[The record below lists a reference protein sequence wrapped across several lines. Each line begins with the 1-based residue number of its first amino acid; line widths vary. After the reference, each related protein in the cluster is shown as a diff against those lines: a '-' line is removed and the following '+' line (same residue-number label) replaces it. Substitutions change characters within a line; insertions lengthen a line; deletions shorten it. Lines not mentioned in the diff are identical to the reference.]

1 MRGPRRATLR
11 RAIILALIVGGLSA
25 LMPAAPALA
34 QHEPVIV
41 VPGRP
46 GVPVLFWGVDVSG
59 AVIEGEFGLDRPG
72 HVAPTV
78 ILPYWAPAYGPDYSS
93 IYDPTPR
100 SYYPTTGHK
109 PRVGR
114 LEVIP
119 PANRRKPTP
128 ARPFYRQWGVES
140 EPLPATV
147 PPDYEPPPVIVAP
160 TISNARPRPRPLHP
174 PVPPAP
180 PPPPPPKP

>member
-1 MRGPRRATLR
+1 MDGPRRAPLR
-11 RAIILALIVGGLSA
+11 RAIILALSAGALSA

-46 GVPVLFWGVDVSG
+46 GVPVLFWGTDVSG
-59 AVIEGEFGLDRPG
+59 AVIEGDFGLDRPG

-78 ILPYWAPAYGPDYSS
+78 IMPYWAGPTETPV
-93 IYDPTPR
+93 YDPTPN
-100 SYYPTTGHK
+100 SYFPKTGQK

-114 LEVIP
+114 LEVLP
-119 PANRRKPTP
+119 PPNQRKPSV
-128 ARPFYRQWGVES
+128 AKPFYRQWGVES

-147 PPDYEPPPVIVAP
+147 PVPFEPPPVIVAP
-160 TISNARPRPRPLHP
+160 RVSHAPRRPPQPPRPMPH
-174 PVPPAP
+174 AP
-180 PPPPPPKP
+180 DP